1 MQWDDSVNSLLTTTV
16 KISFYKSF
24 KKILLKSLSRS
35 HTFWS
40 EMLSEWISTNVN
52 FYLGGGGERLSNFFG
67 PFFLNFLDPPLMR
80 MYTFCKALLFTCG
93 NSTIRINVLLLLLL
107 LLLLL

>member
-24 KKILLKSLSRS
+24 KKILLKSLFRS
-35 HTFWS
+35 HNFWS

-52 FYLGGGGERLSNFFG
+52 FHLGGGGEALEFLRPLLSEFSG
-67 PFFLNFLDPPLMR
+67 SAPDAHVYIL
-80 MYTFCKALLFTCG
+80 
-93 NSTIRINVLLLLLL
+93 
-107 LLLLL
+107 